1 MLYPVVFL
9 GAFPVVKSLQRSN
22 QIAGD
27 PANSLKRLMTEV
39 IGQFHIITIYL
50 DVDTNRLAPI
60 LLFRSLDIG
69 IDLSLLQLSTSDR
82 DMTSH
87 TYFLHISAVLCE
99 RRHFSLKCHV
109 KHSGTHNL
117 CCVVIQVH
125 PVLQGFTRENDWHP
139 IMDMP
144 NAVAGFSC

>member
-1 MLYPVVFL
+1 MLHPVVFL

-69 IDLSLLQLSTSDR
+69 IDLSLLQFSTSDR

-87 TYFLHISAVLCE
+87 TFFLHISAVLCE

-109 KHSGTHNL
+109 KHSGSHNL
-117 CCVVIQVH
+117 CCVVIQIH
-125 PVLQGFTRENDWHP
+125 PVFQGFARENDGHP
-139 IMDMP
+139 IMNVSD
-144 NAVAGFSC
+144 AFSGFPC